1 MIGDR
6 EKGNKGEE
14 LKKVKKIE
22 RKLVTPARGAGL

>member
-22 RKLVTPARGAGL
+22 RKFVTQREERV